1 MEIRRLTPA
10 DAPAYRE
17 VRLRALRDHPEAFNS
32 SFEEEALKP
41 PAYSAERLGDA
52 SPAIYWGAFA
62 NGELVGTVGLDR
74 ETRFKNRHKASVI
87 GMYVAP
93 EVARQGVGRALLAA
107 LLAQARA
114 LQLELLVLTVTEGNQ
129 GAQQLYLQAGFKSF
143 GREPRAIKVN
153 HQYFDKNHMALAL

>member
-1 MEIRRLTPA
+1 MRHRPVIGVLLQTANWSAPWALTA
-10 DAPAYRE
+10 K
-17 VRLRALRDHPEAFNS
+17 RAL
-32 SFEEEALKP
+32 
-41 PAYSAERLGDA
+41 
-52 SPAIYWGAFA
+52 
-62 NGELVGTVGLDR
+62 
-74 ETRFKNRHKASVI
+74 KNRHKASVI